1 MQRLGSFSDEF
12 QPVLEDLHGA
22 APAVNR
28 LFRAQGPFAQAS
40 IPAIR
45 SLGETADV
53 GRPALLRSKPIIDDI
68 RRLTDEAAPLAKDLA
83 ELLVSLRD
91 TSGVER
97 LMDYIFY
104 QAGAINGY
112 DQFGHYLRA
121 GLIVNTCSEYAVD
134 PVGGCSAK
142 FQQPASASARAAT
155 MDRGNILQTFG
166 AGGANADAFVGE
178 DRSAQRRQG
187 AAATQSGSGAD
198 RRPSRSSCP
207 RCCSPAR
214 TTRRCLTRPTRA
226 PRRPPAARPLLRPT
240 ASSTTS
246 WGMGHEAARRSLHRG
261 EPRAHRRGDD
271 PRRHR
276 RGVPRLQREQRPA
289 VRPDLRAQDPGPE
302 RGEPRAR
309 QRGADRRHAHRRHRR
324 DQADQP
330 ARRPV
335 DRRAEPQAR
344 DRRRPAPGR
353 LGASSCVRARRS
365 A

>member
-1 MQRLGSFSDEF
+1 MVRLGTFSDQF
-12 QPVLEDLHGA
+12 RPVLNDLRGA

-45 SLGETADV
+45 SLGEAADV

-155 MDRGNILQTFG
+155 MDRGNILRTFG
-166 AGGANADAFVGE
+166 AGAGNADAFVGE

-187 AAATQSGSGAD
+187 AAASQSGSGAD
-198 RRPSRSSCP
+198 RAAKPLKLPSVLLP
-207 RCCSPAR
+207 GQDDTQVPDPADKGAA
-214 TTRRCLTRPTRA
+214 A
-226 PRRPPAARPLLRPT
+226 PAGGAA
-240 ASSTTS
+240 
-246 WGMGHEAARRSLHRG
+246 AA
-261 EPRAHRRGDD
+261 
-271 PRRHR
+271 
-276 RGVPRLQREQRPA
+276 
-289 VRPDLRAQDPGPE
+289 
-302 RGEPRAR
+302 
-309 QRGADRRHAHRRHRR
+309 
-324 DQADQP
+324 QAD
-330 ARRPV
+330 
-335 DRRAEPQAR
+335 
-344 DRRRPAPGR
+344 GLLNYL
-353 LGASSCVRARRS
+353 LGDGA
-365 A
+365 